1 MEWEHGPCVVVRRL
15 IYIGERVHEPNSLSD
30 NSEIKRIAN
39 VDPEATRLHAIFDIT
54 KLRPGDPGLSEVYNK
69 AIGQAYQIGLVYK
82 TRGTLSEV
90 LLRDTEEE
98 PDKLA
103 VGISLFAQG
112 GDYRDELRS
121 VGSSHC
127 DPRVE
132 GSATS
137 TVRETIPIMHLR
149 KIVGGFLSV
158 VTYKIESQIA
168 KCEWIFTYLR

>member
-1 MEWEHGPCVVVRRL
+1 M
-15 IYIGERVHEPNSLSD
+15 
-30 NSEIKRIAN
+30 
-39 VDPEATRLHAIFDIT
+39 DPEAIGLAHRSVLYGC
-54 KLRPGDPGLSEVYNK
+54 KVGSGDPGLGKVYDEP
-69 AIGQAYQIGLVYK
+69 IGQAYHGK
-82 TRGTLSEV
+82 RTDEARGAFSEV

-98 PDKLA
+98 PDELA